1 VTDPYGISQIN
12 FDLPYLPSL
21 PRPRLDPPLYGI
33 SFSILICRTF
43 LPCPDQDLIPCPRLD
58 LQICSPDSTAF
69 HFSNP
74 ICCTLFLS
82 RPRFD
87 SLFSALI
94 SVMAFQFQ
102 FLNCRTLA
110 QDSCLIP
117 FYGIAAPQGTTSSIL
132 ILVLQAILWL
142 WQVAVIQAKI
152 IILLEDW
159 RFTPTIAPAL
169 DQSGVFPV
177 EV

>member
-1 VTDPYGISQIN
+1 LIPC
-12 FDLPYLPSL
+12 
-21 PRPRLDPPLYGI
+21 YGI
-33 SFSILICRTF
+33 SFSISNLPYLF
-43 LPCPDQDLIPCPRLD
+43 LARPRLD
-58 LQICSPDSTAF
+58 
-69 HFSNP
+69 
-74 ICCTLFLS
+74 
-82 RPRFD
+82 
-87 SLFSALI
+87 SLFPALI

-102 FLNCRTLA
+102 LLNCRTLA

-117 FYGIAAPQGTTSSIL
+117 FYGIAAPQAQQVQFL
-132 ILVLQAILWL
+132 FLFFKQFLWL
-142 WQVAVIQAKI
+142 WQVAVIQAK